1 VVPSAGSAWT
11 AAPKPDGS
19 EPEIH
24 ASQAG
29 GISSL
34 GVGVGVGVG
43 CGAEY
48 VADVVGAAVA
58 AGGFGSPGRSNAQA
72 RSPINTT
79 IVARNIRRRSR
90 VADRLVI
97 HPG

>member
-1 VVPSAGSAWT
+1 VGT
-11 AAPKPDGS
+11 ARTSAPKPDGS

-34 GVGVGVGVG
+34 GVPVGVG
-43 CGAEY
+43 CGAEC

-58 AGGFGSPGRSNAQA
+58 ASGFESPGRSNAQA
-72 RSPINTT
+72 KSPINTA

-90 VADRLVI
+90 VPDRLVI